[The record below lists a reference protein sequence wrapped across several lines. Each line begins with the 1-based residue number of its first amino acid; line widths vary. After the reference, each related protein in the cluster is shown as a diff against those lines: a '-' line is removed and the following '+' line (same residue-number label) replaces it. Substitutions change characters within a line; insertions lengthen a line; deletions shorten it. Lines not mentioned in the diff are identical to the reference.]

1 MPWNKKT
8 KFIVITGG
16 VLSGLGKGI
25 VTASI
30 GKLFS
35 PRLKVM
41 PMKCDGYL
49 NVDPGTMNPIEH
61 GEVFVLEDG
70 GEVDMDFG
78 HYERIMGISCKF
90 PWNLTTGKIFMRL
103 VEKERNGNFLGKTV
117 QMIPH
122 ATDEIKEA
130 FYSVAN
136 EEGADMLLIEIGGT
150 VGDIENM
157 LFLEAARQ
165 MRIELGAENVLFAH
179 LSYVPV
185 LEAVDEQ
192 KTKPTQQSVDL
203 LREKGIM
210 PDVIIGRSRHI
221 LEEKTKQKIALFCNV
236 PVQAVFSSPNLE
248 SVYELPLIFEKEG
261 LRGLIERKLNI
272 RHKADLKN
280 WQALVSKM
288 KKPAGETTIALCGKY
303 TKLKDSYAS
312 IAEALSHAG
321 AHLNARVNLKWIDSE
336 SLEKGNSNIENA
348 FSGVR
353 GLIVPGGFGTRGTEG
368 KIKAIGYAREKNIPF
383 LGLCFGLQLAVV
395 EFARDVCNL
404 KDANSTEV
412 DAKTKNPI
420 IDIMPEQKNISRKG
434 ATMRLGAYSAYLKE
448 KSRVWEIYGKQK
460 IVSERHRHR
469 YEVNPDYHDLLE
481 RNGMLISG
489 TSKDG
494 MLAEFVEVPKNRFFV
509 ATQAHPEFKSS
520 LERPAPLFFSFVDAC
535 IDKKQ
540 TKLQVSG

>member
-1 MPWNKKT
+1 MPWNRKT

-35 PRLKVM
+35 PRLKVV

-78 HYERIMGISCKF
+78 HYERIMGINCKF

-136 EEGADMLLIEIGGT
+136 GESADMLLIEIGGT

-157 LFLEAARQ
+157 LFLEAVRQ

-221 LEEKTKQKIALFCNV
+221 LEEKTKEKIALFCNV
-236 PVQAVFSSPNLE
+236 PFQAVISNPNLE

-261 LRGLIERKLNI
+261 LRELIEKRLNI

-280 WQALVSKM
+280 WQALVSKL
-288 KKPAGETTIALCGKY
+288 KKPASETTIALCGKY
-303 TKLKDSYAS
+303 TKLKDSYVS
-312 IAEALSHAG
+312 IAEALNHAG
-321 AHLNARVNLKWIDSE
+321 AHLNAKINLKWIDSE
-336 SLEKGNSNIENA
+336 ALERGNADLESA

-353 GLIVPGGFGTRGTEG
+353 GLIVPGGFGTRGTKG
-368 KIKAIGYAREKNIPF
+368 KIKAIEYARMKNIPF

-395 EFARDVCNL
+395 EFARNACNL
-404 KDANSTEV
+404 KDANSTEI

-420 IDIMPEQKNISRKG
+420 IDILPEQKNISKKG

-481 RNGMLISG
+481 RSGMLISG

-494 MLAEFVEVPKNRFFV
+494 MLAEFIEIPKHKFFV
-509 ATQAHPEFKSS
+509 ATQAHPEFKSG
-520 LERPAPLFFSFVDAC
+520 LEVPAPLFFSFVDAC
-535 IDKKQ
+535 IDKRQ
-540 TKLQVSG
+540 AKLQISG